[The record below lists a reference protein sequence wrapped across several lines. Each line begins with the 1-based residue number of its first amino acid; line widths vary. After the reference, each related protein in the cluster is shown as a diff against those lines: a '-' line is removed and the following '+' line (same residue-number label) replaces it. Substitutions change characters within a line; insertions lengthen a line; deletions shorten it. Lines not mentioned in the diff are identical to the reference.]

1 MLIANIS
8 NREALE
14 TIQMSEKRLALV
26 ARAGAIQALRY
37 ARRYAPVRTG
47 ALRKGI
53 IVMPGI
59 EKSKYVGKA
68 VAEVVMDRNMNDVFQ
83 RPNRRGHHFYYPAS
97 QEYGFKSRVKGGGTK
112 HVPGKHFMHIASR
125 LEPPDKEKMTV
136 ELVED
141 VLGSL

>member
-26 ARAGAIQALRY
+26 ARAGAIQAL
-37 ARRYAPVRTG
+37 RYAPVRTG

-125 LEPPDKEKMTV
+125 LEQPDMEKMTV

>member
-14 TIQMSEKRLALV
+14 RLQMSEKRLAAT
-26 ARAGAIQALRY
+26 ARAGAIQAAKF
-37 ARRYAPVRTG
+37 ARRYAPVKHG
-47 ALRKGI
+47 DLRKGI

-59 EKSKYVGKA
+59 ESSRYAGKA
-68 VAEVVMDRNMNDVFQ
+68 VAEVVMDRAMNDVFQ

-112 HVPGKHFMHIASR
+112 HVPGKHFMHVASR
-125 LEPPDKEKMTV
+125 LEAPDMEKLV
-136 ELVED
+136 SELIAD
-141 VLGSL
+141 VLSEG

>member
-8 NREALE
+8 NRAALEAL
-14 TIQMSEKRLALV
+14 QMPEKRLALV
-26 ARAGAIQALRY
+26 ARAGALQALRY

-97 QEYGFKSRVKGGGTK
+97 QE
-112 HVPGKHFMHIASR
+112 
-125 LEPPDKEKMTV
+125 
-136 ELVED
+136 
-141 VLGSL
+141 